1 MNKFTILP
9 NRIKQ
14 PAICC
19 VYCGKGYK
27 SRTGYEK
34 HAILCELIDRTKK
47 KKKLRILDDVDEV
60 IPTSQQM
67 YRMLLE
73 LSQKYSNLE
82 KKMEEVSKFVI
93 KQKKKINILEWL

>member
-47 KKKLRILDDVDEV
+47 KKKLPKIKNKRFYFKHSV
-60 IPTSQQM
+60 PT
-67 YRMLLE
+67 YGCTCLFKIICR
-73 LSQKYSNLE
+73 
-82 KKMEEVSKFVI
+82 
-93 KQKKKINILEWL
+93 KINGGNL